1 MKRIFS
7 GISAT
12 ATTLLRVWRREF
24 YLVFHDLGVLLF
36 FFFLTLAYPV
46 IYTIIYNQEVIKDIP
61 IAVVDNSRTVSSRE
75 LTRMIDATE
84 GIEVYDYASN
94 LHEARIMENEHKV
107 YGILEIPG
115 DYDRRLGRGEQGVV
129 VFYSDMS
136 LLLRYR
142 TFLSALTDVQLAAGA
157 DIRQENISR
166 LGLASDGMGGL
177 PVENEAFLLGDPT
190 QGFASFIM
198 PGVLVLILQ
207 QSMLLGVTMLAAG
220 IKERRRRFGGIDPE
234 TVPAGPMTTIWGK
247 TLCYLTLYLPVC
259 VYVLDVVP
267 MLFSLPHIGDFREMF
282 LYIFP
287 MLVATAFLGQTI
299 SVFVTERE
307 SSMLVIVFTSVIFLF
322 LSGLTWPRYAMN
334 DLWTWIGNAVP
345 ATWGIEGFIR
355 MNSNGSPLWEQS
367 HPYTMLWILA
377 GIYMVS
383 AYLVARFSLPSR
395 RTRLRDSV

>member
-166 LGLASDGMGGL
+166 LGLASDG
-177 PVENEAFLLGDPT
+177 
-190 QGFASFIM
+190 
-198 PGVLVLILQ
+198 
-207 QSMLLGVTMLAAG
+207 
-220 IKERRRRFGGIDPE
+220 IDR
-234 TVPAGPMTTIWGK
+234 K
-247 TLCYLTLYLPVC
+247 S
-259 VYVLDVVP
+259 VV
-267 MLFSLPHIGDFREMF
+267 
-282 LYIFP
+282 
-287 MLVATAFLGQTI
+287 
-299 SVFVTERE
+299 
-307 SSMLVIVFTSVIFLF
+307 
-322 LSGLTWPRYAMN
+322 
-334 DLWTWIGNAVP
+334 
-345 ATWGIEGFIR
+345 
-355 MNSNGSPLWEQS
+355 
-367 HPYTMLWILA
+367 
-377 GIYMVS
+377 
-383 AYLVARFSLPSR
+383 
-395 RTRLRDSV
+395 